1 MFKKNIYIRSEDSV
15 TLIIICK
22 AININ
27 SLLSHSRQASL
38 RFRKNMPTQAQ
49 YTADY
54 QKIVQNNEPA
64 VTHKQKRILHIPTNT
79 SAIGISDDEQQR
91 HNLHVSI
98 EGLFVHRI
106 FRENSVILNRFINSH
121 C

>member
-15 TLIIICK
+15 ILIII
-22 AININ
+22 
-27 SLLSHSRQASL
+27 H
-38 RFRKNMPTQAQ
+38 
-49 YTADY
+49 
-54 QKIVQNNEPA
+54 NNEPA

-91 HNLHVSI
+91 HNLHVLI

>member
-38 RFRKNMPTQAQ
+38 RFTKNMPTQAQ

-54 QKIVQNNEPA
+54 QRIVHNNEPA
-64 VTHKQKRILHIPTNT
+64 VTHKQKRISPTNT
-79 SAIGISDDEQQR
+79 STIGISNDEQQR